1 MKKIREGCDCEL
13 AGRCRIFWFFGP
25 AKVRCATGEM
35 ESSWLQISL
44 GLWFLTLSVEL
55 GHDMIESIMRP
66 EELRTLLR
74 RQPFVPIRDRSE
86 KLFAIVC
93 EGLDWE
99 RAIPDVRRYSD
110 ANYEQPLY
118 GQANVLHE
126 LV

>member
-1 MKKIREGCDCEL
+1 M
-13 AGRCRIFWFFGP
+13 
-25 AKVRCATGEM
+25 
-35 ESSWLQISL
+35 
-44 GLWFLTLSVEL
+44 EL